1 MLKFFI
7 QQILNFSLFAL
18 IFKLVAPILLAAVG
32 GMFCGKV
39 GVMNIALEGAMLVSA
54 FFSIIVNAA
63 TGSWLLR
70 CSLHIPVWISCRR
83 A

>member
-32 GMFCGKV
+32 GMFWAK
-39 GVMNIALEGAMLVSA
+39 SA
-54 FFSIIVNAA
+54 
-63 TGSWLLR
+63 
-70 CSLHIPVWISCRR
+70 
-83 A
+83 